1 MIELY
6 FITVLA
12 VTTNTNP
19 QGWLQWTQSFSDK
32 AICEEVVKDNKAKI
46 IIDISNYFKRGGK
59 HFIKAKDIKCM
70 SFNEAVKRNTE
81 LGH

>member
-1 MIELY
+1 MIELF
-6 FITVLA
+6 FITVLT

-32 AICEEVVKDNKAKI
+32 AICEEVVEKNKAQI
-46 IIDISNYFKRGGK
+46 ILDVSDYFKKGGRN
-59 HFIKAKDIKCM
+59 FVMAKEVRCM
-70 SFNEAVKRNTE
+70 SYNEAVKLNTE